1 MYDLLKAILVDE
13 LQMRAE
19 DITPT
24 ANCIEVG
31 LDSLGV
37 VELSSVLAS
46 RLDIEIRDY
55 ELLELATVGDIA
67 RLMEERR
74 FAAADGSADTR
85 PLTGRTPPSGA
96 PCQRHDYVPPST
108 ASPPTSRHF
117 PSAGLTAAACRGG

>member
-1 MYDLLKAILVDE
+1 MYNVLKTILVDD

-24 ANCIEVG
+24 ASCIEVG
-31 LDSLGV
+31 LDSLTV
-37 VELSSVLAS
+37 VELSSLLGS

-74 FAAADGSADTR
+74 FAAVDGPAGTR
-85 PLTGRTPPSGA
+85 PWAGHMPPSGA
-96 PCQRHDYVPPST
+96 
-108 ASPPTSRHF
+108 
-117 PSAGLTAAACRGG
+117 